1 MAKKVRRVK
10 KSKLTTDSGS
20 NDQAVTATAV
30 REPVLAST
38 RSRHS
43 SEEQFREEY
52 AYVVRDL
59 RQVLL
64 LSVAMFAL
72 LIVLNLLLN

>member
-10 KSKLTTDSGS
+10 K
-20 NDQAVTATAV
+20 NNVTATTSSTQATTTVMSAADSGAV
-30 REPVLAST
+30 PA
-38 RSRHS
+38 RSKQT
-43 SEEQFREEY
+43 SEEQFHDEY

-59 RQVLL
+59 RHVLL
-64 LSVAMFAL
+64 LSAAMFAL

>member
-10 KSKLTTDSGS
+10 KNTTVAEDSGALPVRAK
-20 NDQAVTATAV
+20 QTA
-30 REPVLAST
+30 
-38 RSRHS
+38 
-43 SEEQFREEY
+43 EEEFHDEY

-64 LSVAMFAL
+64 LSAVMFAL

>member
-10 KSKLTTDSGS
+10 K
-20 NDQAVTATAV
+20 NRATAS
-30 REPVLAST
+30 A
-38 RSRHS
+38 S
-43 SEEQFREEY
+43 SEQVNTTVTVAANAGAVPARSKQTTEEEFHEEY

-59 RQVLL
+59 RHVLV
-64 LSVAMFAL
+64 LSAAMFAL

>member
-10 KSKLTTDSGS
+10 KSKPSTDSGS
-20 NDQAVTATAV
+20 ADLVATSTAV
-30 REPVLAST
+30 REPVLASA
-38 RSRHS
+38 RSRQS
-43 SEEQFREEY
+43 TEEQFREEY

-64 LSVAMFAL
+64 LSVVMFAL